1 MTVTYAGRVP
11 ESNETTATEMLSS
24 VAQDYLKIMWTVQEW
39 SGEKISTK
47 LLAEK
52 LGVSASTVSEAVRR
66 LADQGL
72 VDHERYGAISLTDEG
87 RQAAVAMVR
96 RHRLIE
102 TFLVRELG
110 YGWDEVHD
118 EAEILEHAI
127 SDRLLE
133 AIDARLGRPLHD
145 PHGDP
150 IPSAD
155 GVLAR
160 EPSLLLAE
168 APAGHTGTILRISDR
183 DPGVL
188 RELDES
194 GVGPGIELEVTDAS
208 SARILATARVAG
220 RAVELELAREVAAAI
235 WVTA

>member
-1 MTVTYAGRVP
+1 
-11 ESNETTATEMLSS
+11 
-24 VAQDYLKIMWTVQEW
+24 VASPAADDYLKTVYAHTEW
-39 SGEKISTK
+39 QDAPITPSQ
-47 LLAEK
+47 LAAK
-52 LGVSASTVSEAVRR
+52 LGIAPSSVTEMVKKLAAAGLVSHVPYGAVR
-66 LADQGL
+66 
-72 VDHERYGAISLTDEG
+72 LTDAG
-87 RQAAVAMVR
+87 LARALSMVR

-102 TFLVRELG
+102 TWLVQEMG

-168 APAGHTGTILRISDR
+168 APAGHSGTILRISDR
-183 DPGVL
+183 DPEVL

-194 GVGPGIELEVTDAS
+194 GVGPGIELEVTDAAAS
-208 SARILATARVAG
+208 GTLATAHVAG
-220 RAVELELAREVAAAI
+220 RAVDLELAPDVAASI